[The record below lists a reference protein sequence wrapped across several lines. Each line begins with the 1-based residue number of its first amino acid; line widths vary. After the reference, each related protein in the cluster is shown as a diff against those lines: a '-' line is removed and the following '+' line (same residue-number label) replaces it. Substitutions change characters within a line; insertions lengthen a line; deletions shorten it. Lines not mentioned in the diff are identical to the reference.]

1 MALSDQE
8 YIRYSRQVM
17 LEQVGEQGQAVLKN
31 SHIVVVGLGGL
42 GCPALQY
49 LAAAGIGEL
58 TLVDDDVVDLSN
70 LQRQVL
76 YRSNHIG
83 KAKVDA
89 AEHQLYGLNSQV
101 KINAIKKKVEQ
112 VNLAKLLKKAD
123 LLLDCTDNANSR
135 YFINQSCQ
143 QASVALV
150 SAAAIGGNGQ
160 LAVFNFSEQK
170 SPCYRCLYPDL
181 DEQASINEASINC
194 QNSGV
199 LGPVLGVMGSLQA
212 IEAIK
217 MLVQPEQVKANS
229 LMLFDAW
236 QLKFNAIK
244 LSHNSL
250 CPSCATLTG

>member
-17 LEQVGEQGQAVLKN
+17 LSQIGEQGQTKLKS
-31 SHIVVVGLGGL
+31 SHIIVVGLGGL

-58 TLVDDDVVDLSN
+58 TLIDDDVVDLSN

-89 AEHQLYGLNSQV
+89 AEQQLYGLNAQV
-101 KINAIKKKVEQ
+101 KITSINKKVEQ
-112 VNLAKLLKKAD
+112 ADLAKRLINAD
-123 LLLDCTDNANSR
+123 LLLDCTDNASSR
-135 YFINQSCQ
+135 YFINKACQ
-143 QASVALV
+143 QARVALV

-160 LAVFNFSEQK
+160 LAVFNFAQQK

-181 DEQASINEASINC
+181 DKQIGTSLNC
-194 QNSGV
+194 QNAGV

-217 MLVQPEQVKANS
+217 LLTQPEQVKANS

-236 QLKFNAIK
+236 QLKFNEVK
-244 LSHNSL
+244 LNTNRL
-250 CPSCATLTG
+250 CVNCS

>member
-1 MALSDQE
+1 MNLSDQE

-17 LEQVGEQGQAVLKN
+17 LEQVGEQGQITLKN
-31 SHIVVVGLGGL
+31 SHIIVVGLGGL

-58 TLVDDDVVDLSN
+58 TLIDDDVVDLSN

-83 KAKVDA
+83 KAKVEA
-89 AEHQLYGLNSQV
+89 AEQQLYGLNSQV
-101 KINAIKKKVEQ
+101 KINAINKKVEQ
-112 VNLAKLLKKAD
+112 VNLVKLLEKAG

-135 YFINQSCQ
+135 YFINQACQ
-143 QASVALV
+143 QAGVTLV

-160 LAVFNFSEQK
+160 LAVFNFNQHK

-181 DEQASINEASINC
+181 EQQDTALNC
-194 QNSGV
+194 QNTGV
-199 LGPVLGVMGSLQA
+199 FGPVLGVMGSLQA

-217 MLVQPEQVKANS
+217 LLVQPGQVTANK

>member
-17 LEQVGEQGQAVLKN
+17 LEQVGEQGQVTLKN
-31 SHIVVVGLGGL
+31 SHIIVVGLGGL

-49 LAAAGIGEL
+49 LAAAGIGQL
-58 TLVDDDVVDLSN
+58 TLIDDDKVDLSN

-76 YRSNHIG
+76 YRANHIG

-89 AEHQLYGLNSQV
+89 AEQQLYGLNSQV
-101 KINAIKKKVEQ
+101 KVISINKKVEQ
-112 VNLAKLLKKAD
+112 VNLAKLLTNAN
-123 LLLDCTDNANSR
+123 LLLDCTDNVSSR
-135 YFINQSCQ
+135 YFINQACQ
-143 QASVALV
+143 QAGVALV

-160 LAVFNFSEQK
+160 LAVFNFTQQK
-170 SPCYRCLYPDL
+170 SPCYRCLYPEL
-181 DEQASINEASINC
+181 DKQQGTENGALNC

-217 MLVQPEQVKANS
+217 LLTQPEQVKANS
-229 LMLFDAW
+229 LLLFDAW
-236 QLKFNAIK
+236 HLKFNAVK
-244 LSHNSL
+244 LNTNTL
-250 CPSCATLTG
+250 CVNCSEI